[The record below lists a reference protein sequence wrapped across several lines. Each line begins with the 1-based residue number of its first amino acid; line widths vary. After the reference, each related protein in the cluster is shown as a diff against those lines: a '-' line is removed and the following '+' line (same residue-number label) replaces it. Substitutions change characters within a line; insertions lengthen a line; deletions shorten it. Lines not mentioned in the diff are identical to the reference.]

1 MNRLKITVI
10 GDLLVDVWW
19 RAEPSIRNIEHAA
32 IALVSQPESRRIKPG
47 GAGIV
52 IDAIRRLPV
61 ELSVYST
68 YGPGSDAHMMLA
80 YLLKRNIPVTNIRLD
95 PEFITPVKTR
105 YLNSNGHI
113 LVRHDSERVSPTVM
127 PFADSLETDIAS
139 SVVTLIADYA
149 KGCINSDARKRIS
162 QVARSLKLAGAPAKI
177 IVDTK
182 PALIHEYHDMY
193 AFKLNRLETAQI
205 AGISGDLETIV
216 RAAYSK
222 LPPGTEFLITT
233 DGANG
238 VGYVRHGVYGFIQN
252 PRAYRSGN
260 CVGAGDIFLSGMAM
274 GLLGPCSLLPTESG
288 TDDMEFAMR
297 VGLIAAG
304 HRVRSNGKKQF
315 DPAAILA
322 DFKRL
327 TCRFDT
333 NTKICHAEA
342 ELIEFVEQQRLRNK
356 TIVFTNGCFDL
367 LHAGHIAV
375 LTHAR
380 NMGDIVIVAIDSD
393 ASVRELKG
401 VTRPVQDQTTRAA
414 NVAALAC
421 VSRVYVFDSRRQ
433 DAEDG
438 KLVDSYLYTLISNI
452 RPDVLVK
459 GADYS
464 AKPIIG
470 ANLVSRVSLCPLVAG
485 TSTTQLVDKLRQTN
499 DSNRDG

>member
-1 MNRLKITVI
+1 
-10 GDLLVDVWW
+10 
-19 RAEPSIRNIEHAA
+19 
-32 IALVSQPESRRIKPG
+32 
-47 GAGIV
+47 
-52 IDAIRRLPV
+52 
-61 ELSVYST
+61 
-68 YGPGSDAHMMLA
+68 
-80 YLLKRNIPVTNIRLD
+80 
-95 PEFITPVKTR
+95 
-105 YLNSNGHI
+105 
-113 LVRHDSERVSPTVM
+113 
-127 PFADSLETDIAS
+127 
-139 SVVTLIADYA
+139 
-149 KGCINSDARKRIS
+149 
-162 QVARSLKLAGAPAKI
+162 
-177 IVDTK
+177 
-182 PALIHEYHDMY
+182 
-193 AFKLNRLETAQI
+193 
-205 AGISGDLETIV
+205 
-216 RAAYSK
+216 
-222 LPPGTEFLITT
+222 
-233 DGANG
+233 
-238 VGYVRHGVYGFIQN
+238 
-252 PRAYRSGN
+252 
-260 CVGAGDIFLSGMAM
+260 M